1 MQNLVLISAAVAT
14 FPLHLGGL
22 NGVRE
27 IELTGGS
34 RIEVISEEL
43 SSFTDSLSFSY
54 HVDGV
59 RIAGTGFADTLF
71 WLSDPPAFV
80 LRQSLSAG
88 IRSLAESRTVEI
100 LVLDESCL
108 GGVLRVVSSRNGRSP
123 SEFTAFRTWLIN
135 GTILDLESVV
145 QLDSLFYDTL
155 ADVLGLE
162 RGSDVESELWLEGFW
177 LDPQSF
183 LIYKGTAKPPFLR
196 LGLPSTE
203 GEDTLLVVDM
213 QFSSLTS
220 ATGAMMD

>member
-1 MQNLVLISAAVAT
+1 MHYFILIAVAAAD
-14 FPLHLGGL
+14 FPFHSGDP
-22 NGVRE
+22 NGVSV
-27 IELTGGS
+27 IELDGGS

-43 SSFTDSLSFSY
+43 SSFTDSFSFSY
-54 HVDGV
+54 RVDGV
-59 RIAGTGFADTLF
+59 RITGTGFTDTLF
-71 WLSDPPAFV
+71 WLSDPPDLV
-80 LRQSLSAG
+80 LSESLRAG
-88 IRSLAESRTVEI
+88 IRSLAESRTVRI

-123 SEFTAFRTWLIN
+123 SEFKAFRTWLID

-145 QLDSLFYDTL
+145 QLDALFYETL

-162 RGSDVESELWLEGFW
+162 RGIDVESELWVLGFW

-183 LIYKGTAKPPFLR
+183 LVYKGTDEPPFLR

-203 GEDTLLVVDM
+203 GMDTLLVVDIL
-213 QFSSLTS
+213 FSSLTS